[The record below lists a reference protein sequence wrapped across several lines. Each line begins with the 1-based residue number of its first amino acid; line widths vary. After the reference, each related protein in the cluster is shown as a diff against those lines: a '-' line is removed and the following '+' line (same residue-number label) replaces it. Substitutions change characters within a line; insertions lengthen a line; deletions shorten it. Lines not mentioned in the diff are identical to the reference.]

1 MRLRIYERDF
11 EGHTLFNRYE
21 DFEGPSASSI
31 IQAMW
36 DRDIF
41 AKTQSLAEYVNL
53 LSERVC
59 REYAIQFMPEG
70 GTDEERALSLLQFM
84 SREGIADLADGM
96 GETT

>member
-11 EGHTLFNRYE
+11 EGHTLFNQYK

-41 AKTQSLAEYVNL
+41 AETQSLSEYVNL

-59 REYAIQFMPEG
+59 KEYGIQFTPVG
-70 GTDEERALSLLQFM
+70 GTDEQRALSLLQFM
-84 SREGIADLADGM
+84 SREGIADLVD
-96 GETT
+96 ETA

>member
-11 EGHTLFNRYE
+11 EGHTLFNQYE

-36 DRDIF
+36 DKDIF
-41 AKTQSLAEYVNL
+41 AETESLSEYVNL

-59 REYAIQFMPEG
+59 QEYRIQFMPEG
-70 GTDEERALSLLQFM
+70 ETDDERALSLLQFM
-84 SREGIADLADGM
+84 DREGIADLADGRDR
-96 GETT
+96 TT

>member
-11 EGHTLFNRYE
+11 EGHTLSNQYE

-31 IQAMW
+31 IQAIW

-41 AKTQSLAEYVNL
+41 AKTQSLSEYVNL

-59 REYAIQFMPEG
+59 KEYGIQFTPDR
-70 GTDEERALSLLQFM
+70 GTDEQRALSLLQFM
-84 SREGIADLADGM
+84 SREGIADLVDGM
-96 GETT
+96 DETA

>member
-1 MRLRIYERDF
+1 M
-11 EGHTLFNRYE
+11 FNQYE

-41 AKTQSLAEYVNL
+41 AETRSLSEYVDL

-59 REYAIQFMPEG
+59 SEYGIQFMPEG
-70 GTDEERALSLLQFM
+70 GTDDERALSLLRFM
-84 SREGIADLADGM
+84 NREGIADLTDGM
-96 GETT
+96 DETT

>member
-11 EGHTLFNRYE
+11 EGHTLFNQYE

-36 DRDIF
+36 DKDIF
-41 AKTQSLAEYVNL
+41 AETQSLSEYVNL

-59 REYAIQFMPEG
+59 KEYRIQFGPEG
-70 GTDEERALSLLQFM
+70 ETDDERALSLLQFM
-84 SREGIADLADGM
+84 DREGIADLADGNDR
-96 GETT
+96 TT

>member
-1 MRLRIYERDF
+1 MRLRIYERDL
-11 EGHTLFNRYE
+11 EGHTLFNQYE

-41 AKTQSLAEYVNL
+41 AETQSLSQYVNL
-53 LSERVC
+53 LSGRVC
-59 REYAIQFMPEG
+59 KEFRIQFTPEG
-70 GTDEERALSLLQFM
+70 STDEERALSLLQFM
-84 SREGIADLADGM
+84 NREGIADLADGM